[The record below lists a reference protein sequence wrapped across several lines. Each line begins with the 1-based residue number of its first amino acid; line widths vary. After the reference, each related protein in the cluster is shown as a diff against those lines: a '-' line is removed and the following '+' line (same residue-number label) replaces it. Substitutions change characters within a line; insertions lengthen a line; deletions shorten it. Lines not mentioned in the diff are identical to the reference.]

1 MNKIKGHC
9 YEMFAKIVQAKFQA
23 EFDRAGISG
32 PSIGNKEFRDRGRRL
47 LWSDIILFTFFVT
60 FLQVQMYKSNNEFG

>member
-47 LWSDIILFTFFVT
+47 L
-60 FLQVQMYKSNNEFG
+60 